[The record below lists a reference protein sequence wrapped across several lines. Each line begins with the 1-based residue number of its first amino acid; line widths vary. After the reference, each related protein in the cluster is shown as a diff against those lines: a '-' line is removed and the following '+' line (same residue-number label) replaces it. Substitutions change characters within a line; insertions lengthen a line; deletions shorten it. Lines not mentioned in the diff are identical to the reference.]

1 MNLEHKIN
9 QIKELEKQ
17 LKIERD
23 KVYTKYTK
31 IRERIANKYKEIF
44 NFEGQYLKI
53 KHSVYDDAHTYM
65 YCERVRKSQNI
76 NNEDVINLHG
86 YGFEYEITNYDDD
99 TFVHWTEWMERD
111 FKTYDVINELKR
123 IEVITKNDFNNE
135 FHKMIASMTKKHI
148 DNLEYYENE
157 NL

>member
-1 MNLEHKIN
+1 MDLQDKLN

-23 KVYTKYTK
+23 KAYTKYNK
-31 IRERIANKYKEIF
+31 IREKIANKYKEIF

-76 NNEDVINLHG
+76 NNEDVINFHG
-86 YGFEYEITNYDDD
+86 YGFEYEITDYEDS

-111 FKTYDVINELKR
+111 FKTYDVENELKR
-123 IEVITKNDFNNE
+123 VEVITQSEFNNE
-135 FHKMIASMTKKHI
+135 FNKMIGLVSKRHKENI
-148 DNLEYYENE
+148 DYYTNDK
-157 NL
+157 

>member
-1 MNLEHKIN
+1 MDLEYKIN

-17 LKIERD
+17 SKIERD
-23 KVYTKYTK
+23 KVYTKYNK

-53 KHSVYDDAHTYM
+53 KHSIYDDAHTYM

-86 YGFEYEITNYDDD
+86 YGFEYEITQYEDD

-135 FHKMIASMTKKHI
+135 FHKMIASMTKKHT

>member
-1 MNLEHKIN
+1 MDLQDKLN

-17 LKIERD
+17 SKIERD
-23 KVYTKYTK
+23 NAYAKYNK
-31 IRERIANKYKEIF
+31 IREKVANKYKEIF

-53 KHSVYDDAHTYM
+53 KHSIYDDAHTYM

-86 YGFEYEITNYDDD
+86 YGFEYEITQYEDD

-123 IEVITKNDFNNE
+123 IEVISKNDFNNE
-135 FHKMIASMTKKHI
+135 FHKMIASMNKKHI